1 MAQLNFLDK
10 AGLSQFWNKIKELL
24 DTKATKTEV
33 DNISSSVAPLLYN
46 NAGAHNAIYRG
57 KSLGSTV
64 TDAQWTA
71 IGAGTFDGLYIGDYW
86 TIGNITYRIAAFDY
100 YYKAGDTS
108 CETHHVTLVPD
119 TNMYT
124 HAMNDTDVTTGAYVG
139 SKMYKEGLSQAKT
152 TISNAFGSAHI
163 LTHRQHLKN
172 AITDNYESGGSWYDS
187 TVELMSEQN
196 VYGGKIFAN
205 HMNGSSWVAQ
215 YTIDKSQYPLF
226 AFRPDM
232 ISNRQW
238 YWLRDVSTASDFCG
252 VGSYGDASGS
262 YVASAEAGVRPA
274 FSIKA

>member
-119 TNMYT
+119 TNMYD
-124 HAMNDTDVTTGAYVG
+124 HVMNDTDTATGAYVG
-139 SKMYKEGLSQAKT
+139 SKMYKEGLAQAKT

-163 LTHRQHLKN
+163 LTHRQYLKN
-172 AITDNYESGGSWYDS
+172 AITGQYESGGSWYDS
-187 TVELMSEQN
+187 TVELMTEQN

-205 HMNGSSWVAQ
+205 HMNGGSWVTQ

-238 YWLRDVSTASDFCG
+238 YWLRDVSFASSFCN
-252 VGSYGDASGS
+252 VFVYGFACNNFASL
-262 YVASAEAGVRPA
+262 EAGVRPA

>member
-124 HAMNDTDVTTGAYVG
+124 HAMNDTDVATGAYVG
-139 SKMYKEGLSQAKT
+139 SKMYKEGLAQAKT

-163 LTHRQHLKN
+163 LTHRQLLKN
-172 AITDNYESGGSWYDS
+172 AITGNYESGGSWYDS
-187 TVELMSEQN
+187 TVELMTEQN

-205 HMNGSSWVAQ
+205 HMNDGNWVTQ

-238 YWLRDVSTASDFCG
+238 YWLRDVSSASSFCN
-252 VGSYGDASGS
+252 VNGSGNALSSFASSG
-262 YVASAEAGVRPA
+262 AGVRPA